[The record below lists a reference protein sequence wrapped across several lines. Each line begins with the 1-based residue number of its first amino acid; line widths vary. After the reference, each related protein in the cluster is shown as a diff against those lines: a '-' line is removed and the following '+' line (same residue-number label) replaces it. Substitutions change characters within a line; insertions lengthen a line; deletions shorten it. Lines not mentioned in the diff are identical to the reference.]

1 MTDTVLRPQTIEGV
15 DLDADLP
22 CATVRCHDAPNPAD
36 YLVRLVGAFADDI
49 ADHAWLCCDECYRVG
64 QDAAYAAGIGP
75 AFYIVEVLR

>member
-1 MTDTVLRPQTIEGV
+1 MTATASETIEGV

-36 YLVRLVGAFADDI
+36 YLVRLTRAFAADI
-49 ADHAWLCCDECYRVG
+49 ADHAWPCCDECYQVG